1 MATKKKFGIGIFLFA
16 MLLTGIVL
24 VSAVS
29 AQEELKVIH
38 LYSVKE
44 FFAKF

>member
-29 AQEELKVIH
+29 AQEELKVIEKPSGFEQGFK
-38 LYSVKE
+38 L
-44 FFAKF
+44 